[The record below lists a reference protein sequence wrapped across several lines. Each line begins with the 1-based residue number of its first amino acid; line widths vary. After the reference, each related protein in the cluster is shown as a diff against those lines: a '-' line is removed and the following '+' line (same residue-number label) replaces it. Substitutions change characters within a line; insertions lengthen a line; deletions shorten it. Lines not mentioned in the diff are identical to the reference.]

1 VKAITGRKAADK
13 DLLDIYLNDHLAGAT
28 VGLEVARRAAA
39 AQQDRAAGAELER
52 LAGEIREDRTA
63 LFDIM
68 TELGISVRRLKI
80 RAASMAEKLGR
91 LKFNGR
97 IIRPSPLSGLVEVE
111 MLRLG
116 VEGKAA
122 AWLTLRTLA
131 ERDGRLDTGRL
142 DQLISRARRQAEVLE
157 GLRRRMAV
165 EVFAA
170 R

>member
-97 IIRPSPLSGLVEVE
+97 IIRPPPG
-111 MLRLG
+111 
-116 VEGKAA
+116 
-122 AWLTLRTLA
+122 
-131 ERDGRLDTGRL
+131 
-142 DQLISRARRQAEVLE
+142 
-157 GLRRRMAV
+157 
-165 EVFAA
+165 
-170 R
+170 